1 MDISAKKEILKEL
14 GSFYLACAERY
25 RGKEVEKINTG
36 LETFYD
42 RGLALI
48 EQAGISNAWFT
59 PESVVNAF
67 EAWGLALSETSLD
80 KWLNAYKLERT
91 APKKVGV
98 IMAGNIPLV
107 GLHDALCV
115 LLSNHVLK
123 AKLSSKDTPLMQLS
137 LEILGTLSSEWKERI
152 ELTNSLKEIDVL
164 IATGSD
170 NSARYFEYYFRD
182 QKKLIRK
189 NRTSVAV
196 LMGDENEEELAAL
209 AEDVFTYF
217 GLGCRNVTK
226 LYLPKGFDL
235 DRLFNAFF
243 KFKELINHNKYANN
257 YDYNKAVYLLNKH
270 ELIENGFLLMKEE
283 EALHSPVGVL
293 FYEYYTS
300 VDEVMQKIQLQK
312 DQIQCLVSRKELGN
326 NIPFGK
332 AQRPD
337 LWNYADNIDT
347 LAFLLKE

>member
-14 GSFYLACAERY
+14 GSFYLACTKRY
-25 RGKEVEKINTG
+25 RGEVESKINPN
-36 LETFYD
+36 LEAFYE
-42 RGLALI
+42 RGVMLI
-48 EQAGISNAWFT
+48 EQAAISNAWFT
-59 PESVVNAF
+59 PESVVSAF
-67 EAWGLALSETSLD
+67 EAWGLSLRKASLD
-80 KWLNAYKLERT
+80 KWLAAYESLET
-91 APKKVGV
+91 EPKVVGV
-98 IMAGNIPLV
+98 IMAGNIPMV

-115 LLSNHVLK
+115 LISGHKLK
-123 AKLSSKDTPLMQLS
+123 AKLSSKDLPLMQLS
-137 LEILGTLSSEWKERI
+137 LDVLAALSKEWKEKIVR
-152 ELTNSLKEIDVL
+152 TDSLKEIDVL
-164 IATGSD
+164 IATGTD

-196 LMGDENEEELAAL
+196 LEGDESDEELAAL

-270 ELIENGFLLMKEE
+270 ELIENGFLLLKEE

-300 VDEVMQKIQLQK
+300 LEEVKQKLQVQK
-312 DQIQCLVSRKELGN
+312 DQIQCVVSKKELN
-326 NIPFGK
+326 NNVPFGK

-347 LAFLLKE
+347 LAFLLKG